1 MRRNLRCGV
10 GLVIYPFLF
19 LSCADLREENRFD
32 PVSEDFLSHV
42 RYIIT
47 KEESKIFQELPPS
60 ARHRFIEEFWQR
72 RDPTPD
78 TEMNEYREAYFER
91 IEEANR
97 LFRGAQPGWLQDR
110 GRIYI
115 LFGPPNERQTN
126 PMGGRP
132 IDPYVDATENL
143 QGQRVATG
151 EKPTEIW
158 IYYNLFSSF
167 QQAHAVKLVFVDSQ
181 GTGNYTL
188 TTDIDEIIPG
198 GLHATFAPDLVF
210 THELHK
216 EEAKR
221 GALRSKRE
229 LFDFSWELMKVKN
242 KDAGSN
248 LSVLISLPYKKIIFA
263 DNQGILRAGLS
274 LHLEVRDASDQ
285 VVWQQDK
292 DSRLEFRQTQLEQ
305 NKEGFWETTV
315 PILFW
320 LEKGRYSLYIRLEN
334 IDGDQLIEKLLKLKM

>member
-1 MRRNLRCGV
+1 MKKRLCFW
-10 GLVIYPFLF
+10 LSFIIYPLLF
-19 LSCADLREENRFD
+19 YSCAGLKEESRLD
-32 PVSEDFLSHV
+32 PLSEDFLSRV

-47 KEESKIFQELPPS
+47 KEESKIFRELPPS
-60 ARHRFIEEFWQR
+60 ARPWFIGEFWER
-72 RDPTPD
+72 RDPTPE
-78 TEMNEYREAYFER
+78 TETNEYKEAYFER

-132 IDPYVDATENL
+132 IDPYADPTENL

-158 IYYNLFSSF
+158 VYYNLFSSF
-167 QQAHAVKLVFVDSQ
+167 QRPHAIKLVFVDSH

-188 TTDIDEIIPG
+188 TTDLDEIIPG

-210 THELHK
+210 THELYK
-216 EEAKR
+216 EEAKKA
-221 GALRSKRE
+221 ALRYQRE
-229 LFDFSWELMKVKN
+229 LFDFSWELIKVKN
-242 KDAGSN
+242 EEAGSN
-248 LSVLISLPYKKIIFA
+248 LSVLISLPYRKIIFA
-263 DNQGILRAGLS
+263 DDQGILRAGLN
-274 LHLEVRDASDQ
+274 LHLEVRDVSGA
-285 VVWQQDK
+285 VVWQRDK
-292 DSRLEFRQTQLEQ
+292 DSQLEFKQAQLEK
-305 NKEGFWETTV
+305 NRGGSWEITV
-315 PILFW
+315 PVLFW

-334 IDGDQLIEKLLKLKM
+334 RDGGQLIEKVLAVKI

>member
-1 MRRNLRCGV
+1 MKKQAWFWLSV
-10 GLVIYPFLF
+10 VVYLLLF
-19 LSCADLREENRFD
+19 FSCAGLKKESLLD
-32 PVSEDFLSHV
+32 PAAEDFLSRV

-47 KEESKIFQELPPS
+47 KEESKIFRELPPS
-60 ARHRFIEEFWQR
+60 ARPRFIEEFWQR
-72 RDPTPD
+72 RDPTSD
-78 TEMNEYREAYFER
+78 TETNEYREAYFER

-132 IDPYVDATENL
+132 IDPYEDPKENL
-143 QGQRVATG
+143 EGRRVAGG
-151 EKPTEIW
+151 EKPTEVW
-158 IYYNLFSSF
+158 IYYNLFSSL
-167 QQAHAVKLVFVDSQ
+167 QRPYAVKLVFVDSQ

-188 TTDIDEIIPG
+188 TTDLDEILPNGI
-198 GLHATFAPDLVF
+198 HTAFAPDLIL

-216 EEAKR
+216 QEAKKAAVR
-221 GALRSKRE
+221 LQRA
-229 LFDFSWELMKVKN
+229 LFDFSWELVKVKN
-242 KDAGSN
+242 KEAGSN

-263 DNQGILRAGLS
+263 DNQSILRAGLY
-274 LHLEVRDASDQ
+274 LHLEVRDPSGN

-292 DSRLEFRQTQLEQ
+292 DSLLEFRQAQLEQ
-305 NKEGFWETTV
+305 NREGSWETTIPV
-315 PILFW
+315 LVW

-334 IDGDQLIEKLLKLKM
+334 RTVGQLIEKLLAVKM